1 SGIVART
8 PELAQTLRCAELSQS
23 LGAIRRVEDLQ
34 QKYNEYLAKFGER
47 CLEELKLESP
57 TLQDDP
63 SLLLRSIGELAH
75 ANEPTRG
82 TSFERRSSAAAE
94 LHVSTALRRHP
105 LRRKMFAWVLRN
117 ASERVRTR
125 ENLRFER
132 TRVFGRVR
140 SIFVEIGI
148 RLHALK
154 RLDNPRDVFYLQVDE
169 VLGFVNGSTV
179 SLNFKDLVTVRKR
192 EFAVFCDT
200 PAPPNRF
207 TTPRPAPP

>member
-1 SGIVART
+1 R
-8 PELAQTLRCAELSQS
+8 P
-23 LGAIRRVEDLQ
+23 
-34 QKYNEYLAKFGER
+34 
-47 CLEELKLESP
+47 
-57 TLQDDP
+57 
-63 SLLLRSIGELAH
+63 
-75 ANEPTRG
+75 
-82 TSFERRSSAAAE
+82 SSAAAE
-94 LHVSTALRRHP
+94 LHASTALRRHP

-148 RLHALK
+148 RLHGLK
-154 RLDNPRDVFYLQVDE
+154 RLDNHRDDFYLQVDE

-200 PAPPNRF
+200 PAPPDRF
-207 TTPRPAPP
+207 ETRGAVHQTTAFRPTASSRPAEVSGEERYGLGCCAGRVR